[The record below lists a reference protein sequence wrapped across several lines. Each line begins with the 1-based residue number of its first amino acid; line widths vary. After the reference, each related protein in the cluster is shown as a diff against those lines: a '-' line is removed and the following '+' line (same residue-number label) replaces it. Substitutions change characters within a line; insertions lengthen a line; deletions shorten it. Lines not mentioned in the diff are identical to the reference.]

1 MGFPFIGRELMVD
14 GIRTLAAMAAVGLLA
29 IVIAGATP
37 SGSASAQ
44 SPFRS
49 LDGVWSGQGRV
60 VLDNGNTER
69 LSCRANYSQ
78 RASGS
83 GLGMSIRCASSSY
96 KIELRATLASAGGNL
111 SGTWEERA
119 YNAEGTLTG
128 RATGSTLSLAFE
140 GNITGSMS
148 LNFSDRKQTISIT
161 TTVGGFKG
169 VSISLSKS

>member
-1 MGFPFIGRELMVD
+1 MVD
-14 GIRTLAAMAAVGLLA
+14 CIRTLPAMTAAGLLA
-29 IVIAGATP
+29 LIVGATP
-37 SGSASAQ
+37 LDSAAAQ

-60 VLDNGNTER
+60 LLDSGNTER

-83 GLGMSIRCASSSY
+83 GLGLSIRCASSSY
-96 KIELRATLASAGGNL
+96 KIELRATLANAAGNV
-111 SGTWEERA
+111 SGSWEERT

-128 RATGSTLSLAFE
+128 RATGSALNLAFK
-140 GNITGSMS
+140 GNIEGSMS
-148 LNFSDRKQTISIT
+148 ISVSERKQTVSIT

-169 VSISLSKS
+169 VSINLSKS